1 MRSPVDQL
9 PIELV
14 KIFNKR
20 KNNSS
25 SLEMVLSDTEN
36 EETSIQES
44 LLKFIKTKKKGESV
58 VFKPRLLLWATSQ
71 QDENSRLVYPRTQSF
86 IPGKIKTSICLSLS
100 YYLLVRPSSGF
111 VWLKEWRSL
120 HLWKRTSTY
129 P

>member
-44 LLKFIKTKKKGESV
+44 LLKFI
-58 VFKPRLLLWATSQ
+58 
-71 QDENSRLVYPRTQSF
+71 
-86 IPGKIKTSICLSLS
+86 
-100 YYLLVRPSSGF
+100 
-111 VWLKEWRSL
+111 
-120 HLWKRTSTY
+120 
-129 P
+129 

>member
-1 MRSPVDQL
+1 MRSRVDRL
-9 PIELV
+9 PIEVV

-20 KNNSS
+20 KNYSS
-25 SLEMVLSDTEN
+25 SPEMVLSDTEN

-44 LLKFIKTKKKGESV
+44 LLKFIKKKRRESV

-71 QDENSRLVYPRTQSF
+71 QDENSRLVYPRTHSF

-111 VWLKEWRSL
+111 LWLKEWRSL
-120 HLWKRTSTY
+120 YLWKRTSTY